1 MQVFV
6 LKGSQYFY
14 EEFYRTYH
22 LLVLY
27 HCTIESD
34 TRFGTEISW
43 RCRYVSRDQD
53 PWMKLCC
60 KIYRATDVAIISLLT
75 DPHEAS

>member
-6 LKGSQYFY
+6 LKGSHYFY

-22 LLVLY
+22 LVFH

-43 RCRYVSRDQD
+43 RCRYVSHDQA

-60 KIYRATDVAIISLLT
+60 KIYKATDVAIISLLT